1 MPIGRRAVALETQN
15 LSKPLPDHLL
25 AALEEGYLTQEQL
38 QELIAFQAARLDLEF
53 DEAVRRAYDDTLP
66 RNITGDDIRVL
77 VSLLDR

>member
-1 MPIGRRAVALETQN
+1 MALGTRKVSPQ
-15 LSKPLPDHLL
+15 LPEHLQD
-25 AALEEGYLTQEQL
+25 AFDEGYLTQEQL
-38 QELIAFQAARLDLEF
+38 REFIAFQAARLNLKF